1 MAVFP
6 VVCPFSDVCFRGARD
21 IPVFKRDELYCSAR
35 IVGKHGLADDYEH
48 AATSSLE

>member
-6 VVCPFSDVCFRGARD
+6 AVRPFSGVCLRGARD
-21 IPVFKRDELYCSAR
+21 IPVFKRDELFCSAR
-35 IVGKHGLADDYEH
+35 TAGKHGLADDYEH